1 MEYSI
6 AKGTMGMEE
15 RHTLQLTDQDGN
27 VLVRVL
33 APVGWNASMLAQAR
47 VANTMRGMV
56 EPQDYDSVPAGC
68 VMELA
73 VRIAGEKLQDLAVAR
88 EELGNARK
96 ALIAEQQKVQA
107 LTNKLHLYVSALVR
121 AMMTW
126 VDAERDRHPGQD
138 HGTPGQCAEVFVQR
152 LYQAVDRM
160 NPKPDS
166 VGYLAEVIRKTG
178 ETWK

>member
-6 AKGTMGMEE
+6 VKGTMGAEE
-15 RHTLQLTDQDGN
+15 RHTLQLTDENGN

-33 APVGWNASMLAQAR
+33 APVGWNASTFAQAR

-56 EPQDYDSVPAGC
+56 EPQDYDLVPAGC

-88 EELGNARK
+88 EELGTVRK
-96 ALIAEQQKVQA
+96 ALIAEQQKVQS

-121 AMMTW
+121 AMFEHENLANDDKQGPPIDYKIVSTLL
-126 VDAERDRHPGQD
+126 VEALRS
-138 HGTPGQCAEVFVQR
+138 
-152 LYQAVDRM
+152 AVDSM

-166 VGYLAEVIRKTG
+166 VAYLVEVIRKTG

>member
-6 AKGTMGMEE
+6 VKGTLGVEE
-15 RHTLQLTDQDGN
+15 RHTLQLTDEDGN

-33 APVGWNASMLAQAR
+33 APVGWNASTFAQAR

-73 VRIAGEKLQDLAVAR
+73 VRIAGEKLRDLAVAR

-121 AMMTW
+121 AAMTW
-126 VDAERDRHPGQD
+126 ADAEKDLHPGQ

-160 NPKPDS
+160 NPKPES
-166 VGYLAEVIRKTG
+166 VQYLVEVIRKTG
-178 ETWK
+178 EAWK